1 MAARGTH
8 YEQAFEALLQYRRL
22 RYVPIN
28 QTRKA
33 IAEETPRKSFDFLV
47 YPKTT
52 RKLLIDVKGRKLSSI
67 DFQRGRLGQNWTTTD
82 DITSMSTWQRSFS
95 QTIPATNC
103 RAIFVFA
110 YWLYDR
116 TCPLSTTNIP
126 KTTLPNTIYQ
136 FQQREYIFVVADLN
150 IYQAYMRPR
159 SARWNTVFLPTASF
173 RHIAIPFEQFI
184 STN

>member
-1 MAARGTH
+1 MAGKGTH
-8 YEQAFEALLQYRRL
+8 YEQAFEAMLQYRRL
-22 RYVPIN
+22 RYVSVN

-33 IAEETPRKSFDFLV
+33 IAEDAPCKSFDFLV

-52 RKLLIDVKGRKLSSI
+52 RKLLIDVKGRKLSSS
-67 DFQRGRLGQNWTTTD
+67 DFERGRLGQNWTTTD
-82 DITSMSTWQRSFS
+82 DITSMATWQRSFS

-116 TCPLSTTNIP
+116 EISLSGINIP
-126 KTTLPNTIYQ
+126 RTTLENTVYQ
-136 FQQREYIFVVADLN
+136 FQQREYIFVAADLN
-150 IYQAYMRPR
+150 VYQAYMRPR
-159 SARWNTVFLPTASF
+159 SVRWNTVFLSAVSF

-184 STN
+184 GAN